1 MNRMV
6 QYVIMTAHLVCYLV
20 KIF

>member
-1 MNRMV
+1 MNRMI